1 LIEGNISMAGL
12 DGRIAS
18 PANAGSNLKRRGG
31 SLNVSNASTLL
42 QSLVVM
48 VVIIGAILVQTIGV
62 VKAQPASTQQDAWSA
77 LEGNPNFSDVVALL
91 KYAGLSQYV
100 QTDRFTAFFPTNKAF
115 DSNPGVLESLLRQ
128 RSRAFPDTTLAVI
141 FMRSHAI
148 YDLHPLSEFSGRTVT
163 LTSISGNPIEIDG
176 THPNVFTVRWV
187 SVQSQFATAHI
198 VDKPIVT
205 SNAVIYPVDTVVMTN
220 LYAP

>member
-1 LIEGNISMAGL
+1 MTDL

-18 PANAGSNLKRRGG
+18 PLNARPNLKGRGHG
-31 SLNVSNASTLL
+31 ANVSNASKRLK
-42 QSLVVM
+42 SLIIM
-48 VVIIGAILVQTIGV
+48 LVITGVILAQMTGV

-77 LEGNPNFSDVVALL
+77 LESNPNFSDVVALL
-91 KYAGLSQYV
+91 KYAGLGQYV

-115 DSNPGVLESLLRQ
+115 DSNPGILESLLKE

-148 YDLHPLSEFSGRTVT
+148 YDLHPLSEFSGKTVT

-198 VDKPIVT
+198 VDNPIVT
-205 SNAVIYPVDTVVMTN
+205 SNAIIYPVDTVVMTN